1 MKRYLLGMCVVGG
14 QLLSTATM
22 ADDTAYAMIPSGSL
36 ISVLSNSSDNK
47 PIPIHS
53 FSLRI
58 EPVTNADFLTFVS
71 AHQAWQRDQI
81 ATVFADP
88 SYLHQWQ
95 NANSLGALVGDQVP
109 VTNVSWFAAQAFCE
123 NEGARLPTWYEWE
136 YVAAAD
142 STHADARKDPAW
154 RSKILGWYGKPGGLH
169 GATIGGEA
177 NYYGVRD
184 MHGLIWEW
192 VDDFNALFISADS
205 RNQGDP
211 DKLKFCGAGA
221 LSLQDKENFA
231 ILMRIAL
238 LSSLSGSDTTNNL
251 GFRCARNLPA
261 TDKPI
266 K

>member
-1 MKRYLLGMCVVGG
+1 MRLNLNGLILLLLGLAGAAP
-14 QLLSTATM
+14 TAQ
-22 ADDTAYAMIPSGSL
+22 ADYVTIPEGNL
-36 ISVLSNSSDNK
+36 VSVLSNSSDNK
-47 PIPIHS
+47 PISVNS
-53 FSLRI
+53 FLMRVT
-58 EPVTNADFLTFVS
+58 PVTNAEFLAFVK
-71 AHQAWQRDQI
+71 AHPEWQRDHV
-81 ATVFADP
+81 AEVFADS
-88 SYLHQWQ
+88 SYLHSWQ
-95 NANSLGALVGDQVP
+95 TAQTFANQSGQQAVV
-109 VTNVSWFAAQAFCE
+109 NVSWFAAQAFCE

-142 STHADARKDPAW
+142 ATHADARKDPAW
-154 RSKILGWYGKPGGLH
+154 RAKILAWYGKPGSLH
-169 GATIGGEA
+169 GQNIGGEA

-251 GFRCARNLPA
+251 GFRCARNL
-261 TDKPI
+261 TVTEKP
-266 K
+266 